1 MTDAEVHAHM
11 ETVRVMCAGFRSVWV
26 NFGPARLGC
35 YLCFFAP
42 LDYRKKQFMMGPEAI
57 G

>member
-11 ETVRVMCAGFRSVWV
+11 ATVRVMCAGFRSVWV
-26 NFGPARLGC
+26 NFGPARSGC